1 MSEPKSNDFL
11 LGQIV
16 AGLDRVEAA
25 VHGHSADIA
34 EIKRVLAENA
44 GERRAAKWFYSAGGA
59 ALTGIAAA
67 ALKAAGVVH
76 LVAGSGATK

>member
-1 MSEPKSNDFL
+1 MSDNDFL

-16 AGLDRVEAA
+16 AGLDRVERA
-25 VHGHSADIA
+25 VTSHSDDIA

-59 ALTGIAAA
+59 AMTGLAAA
-67 ALKAAGVVH
+67 ALKVAGVLH
-76 LVAGSGATK
+76 IVAGSGATK